1 MDSSMLNTKYVFF
14 AVGPVVAKDI
24 STYHTVFLLAILGG
38 MALILLF
45 LLCLL
50 LYYCRYVFFVRGSTK
65 SLKNSVH
72 LL

>member
-50 LYYCRYVFFVRGSTK
+50 LYYCRYVFLSEEVQNL
-65 SLKNSVH
+65 LKTVCIYF
-72 LL
+72 

>member
-1 MDSSMLNTKYVFF
+1 MLNTKYVCFV
-14 AVGPVVAKDI
+14 VGPVVAKDI

-50 LYYCRYVFFVRGSTK
+50 LYYCRRVFFCPKKHNVY
-65 SLKNSVH
+65 
-72 LL
+72 